1 MPNWCNNNIKIYGD
15 EGTIRTLTAVL
26 KSLKSTDESEDAN
39 GVFRAL
45 IGIPPHMS
53 EGDYKVKWYDT
64 NIEWFGTKW
73 DISYE
78 EGAFTFDMN
87 NYKTKIKF
95 NITYEIKI
103 LKLFKMKIVI
113 PSYLDFNISTGE
125 ITFLCETA
133 WSPPIPFLQNLC
145 EMYKVNATLFYSEGG
160 VGFAGESTFTW
171 VDGELEAYDDE
182 CGFLEGMYKFS
193 KEEFWAE
200 VEYRSDCILDE
211 EQSLEDF
218 LKEFDFVTDED
229 KEKLTTIYNETIESN
244 DDDDTEGE

>member
-1 MPNWCNNNIKIYGD
+1 MPNLCNNDIKIFGD

-26 KSLKSTDESEDAN
+26 KSLKSADESEDN
-39 GVFRAL
+39 NNVFRAL

-53 EGDYKVKWYDT
+53 EGDYKKKWYDT

-78 EGAFTFDMN
+78 ESSFTF
-87 NYKTKIKF
+87 TKD
-95 NITYEIKI
+95 EIN
-103 LKLFKMKIVI
+103 FH
-113 PSYLDFNISTGE
+113 
-125 ITFLCETA
+125 CETA
-133 WSPPIPFLQNLC
+133 WSPPIPFLHTLC
-145 EMYKVNATLFYSEGG
+145 TMYKVNATLFYSEGG
-160 VGFAGESTFTW
+160 VGFSGQSTFNW

-218 LKEFDFVTDED
+218 LEEFDFVTDKD

-244 DDDDTEGE
+244 DDDNTEGE